1 MVGLL
6 CEASVRLCFE
16 LIRYILDNVFVFFFF
31 FLGDVLE
38 NILTV
43 ALYPSIPMILSGK

>member
-31 FLGDVLE
+31 LGDVLE